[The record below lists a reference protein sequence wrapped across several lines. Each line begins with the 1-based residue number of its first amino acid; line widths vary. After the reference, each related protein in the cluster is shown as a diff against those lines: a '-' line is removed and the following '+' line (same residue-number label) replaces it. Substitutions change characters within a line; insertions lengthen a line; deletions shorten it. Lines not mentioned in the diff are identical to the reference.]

1 MTTDQYRATVAPAT
15 AWKIKTGNRK
25 LSGEFLDWLANK
37 KKRFLALMERLFPG
51 ISERPLTQD
60 ELDIFC
66 DWICETE
73 GVKYRDD

>member
-1 MTTDQYRATVAPAT
+1 MMTEQYHTTIAPAT

-25 LSGEFLDWLANK
+25 LSGVFIDWIINK
-37 KKRFLALMERLFPG
+37 KKRFLALMERITPG

>member
-1 MTTDQYRATVAPAT
+1 MMTEQHHTTIAPAT

-37 KKRFLALMERLFPG
+37 KKRFLALMERLSPG

-73 GVKYRDD
+73 GVPYK

>member
-1 MTTDQYRATVAPAT
+1 
-15 AWKIKTGNRK
+15 
-25 LSGEFLDWLANK
+25 
-37 KKRFLALMERLFPG
+37 MERLFPG

>member
-1 MTTDQYRATVAPAT
+1 MTTEQYRATVSPAT

-25 LSGEFLDWLANK
+25 LSGEFLEWLANK
-37 KKRFLALMERLFPG
+37 KKRFLALMERLFPD